1 MHNAMLVAFGLY
13 CVVLVVIGFVAYR
26 RSRKAADF
34 ILGSR
39 SLSYWV
45 TALAAHASD
54 MSGWLF
60 MGFPAAVFMR
70 GLPEMWTAIGLLFF
84 MWLNWR
90 LVAPKIRSITE
101 RYHSLTLPSF
111 FEKRFNDQSGMVR
124 AVGGFF
130 CLLFFMFYISAG
142 LVVLGHLFEAIFN
155 VGYLTGISIGS
166 LVIFY
171 ILLGGYLSIAWI
183 DFFQGMF
190 LLVMII
196 LVPAVALRSLNG
208 GWTAV
213 LDAARL
219 HHKPLQ
225 VLPEMSLVGIGQVV
239 MAAAGWGLGYFG
251 MPHIVTK
258 FMGIRDVGQ
267 MRKAMAVG
275 LSWQA
280 ITLTAAI
287 AVGLVGIAF
296 FPNGLV
302 NNELIFVEMTK
313 ALFTPFLAGL
323 ILCAI
328 VASAI
333 NVMGAQVLA
342 SASVLAEDLFKRFMH
357 ADSLDQLDRRV
368 AWASRLS
375 VLLVCALAFVVA
387 FYNRQQ
393 TIYDLVYY
401 AWAGLGCSFGP
412 LVLVAL
418 HTKIQSRWAAL
429 AGMLTGGLTAAV
441 WPQFGSAVPAMIPGF
456 MLSLLAIWLVEK
468 IANRGIVFCG
478 EES

>member
-1 MHNAMLVAFGLY
+1 MQNAMLVAFGLY
-13 CVVLVVIGFVAYR
+13 CAVLVVIGFLAYR

-70 GLPEMWTAIGLLFF
+70 GLPEIWTAIGLLFF

-90 LVAPKIRSITE
+90 LVAPKIRSVTE
-101 RYHSLTLPSF
+101 QYHSLTLPSF
-111 FEKRFNDQSGMVR
+111 FEKRFNDPSGMVR
-124 AVGGFF
+124 LAGAFF

-155 VGYLTGISIGS
+155 VTYLTGISIGS
-166 LVIFY
+166 LVVFY

-183 DFFQGMF
+183 DFFQGIF

-196 LVPAVALRSLNG
+196 VVPTVAIRSLSG
-208 GWTAV
+208 GWTSV
-213 LDAARL
+213 IDAARL
-219 HHKPLQ
+219 YHKPLQ
-225 VLPEMSLVGIGQVV
+225 ILPEMSFIGIGQVI
-239 MAAAGWGLGYFG
+239 MTAAGWGLGYFG

-280 ITLTAAI
+280 ITLTAAV
-287 AVGLVGIAF
+287 AVGLIGIAF
-296 FPNGLV
+296 FPNGLA

-313 ALFTPFLAGL
+313 ALFTPFIAGL

-333 NVMGAQVLA
+333 NVMGAQVLS
-342 SASVLAEDLFKRFMH
+342 SASVLAEDMFKRVMRSNSQ
-357 ADSLDQLDRRV
+357 AQLDHRV

-375 VLLVCALAFVVA
+375 VILVCALAFVVA

-401 AWAGLGCSFGP
+401 AWAGLGCAFGP

-418 HTKIQSRWAAL
+418 HTNVQSRWAAL
-429 AGMLTGGLTAAV
+429 AGMVVGGLTAAI
-441 WPQFGSAVPAMIPGF
+441 WPQFGTAIPAMIPGF
-456 MLSLLAIWLVEK
+456 IFSLLAIWFVEK
-468 IANRGIVFCG
+468 ATNCSR
-478 EES
+478 ETA